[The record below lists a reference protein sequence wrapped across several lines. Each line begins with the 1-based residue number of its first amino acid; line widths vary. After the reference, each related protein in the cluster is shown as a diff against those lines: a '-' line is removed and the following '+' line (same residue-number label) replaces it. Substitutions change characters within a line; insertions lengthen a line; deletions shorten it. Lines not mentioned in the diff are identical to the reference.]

1 MSGDI
6 IQQVQS
12 AFKGKLNPKN
22 DKPKK
27 RYPAPISVRF
37 TEVERALLEEKA
49 GDLTLSAY
57 VRLCVLG
64 EDAPK
69 HRTRRKKTVQDY
81 EALGQL
87 LGSLGRSNVPN
98 NLNQLTKAVNK
109 GDLPL
114 PDDIAADLKHAAF
127 EIAYMRH
134 MLMTALGLY
143 SGNGEDAL

>member
-6 IQQVQS
+6 IDQAQS
-12 AFKGKLNPKN
+12 AFNGKPYPKE

-27 RYPAPISVRF
+27 RYPTPVCVRF
-37 TEVERALLEEKA
+37 SEEERALLEEKA
-49 GDLTLSAY
+49 GDLTTSAY

-69 HRTRRKKTVQDY
+69 HRTRSKKAVEDHQ
-81 EALGQL
+81 ALGQL
-87 LGSLGRSNVPN
+87 LGSLGSSNVPN
-98 NLNQLTKAVNK
+98 NLNQLSKAVHN

-114 PDDIAADLKHAAF
+114 PDDIADDLKQAAF

-134 MLMTALGLY
+134 MLMSALGLA
-143 SGNGEDAL
+143 SGNAEDAL

>member
-6 IQQVQS
+6 INQAQN
-12 AFKGKLNPKN
+12 AFNSTPNSKN

-27 RYPAPISVRF
+27 RYPTPICVRF
-37 TEVERALLEEKA
+37 TDEEKALLEEKA
-49 GDLTLSAY
+49 GDLTTSAY

-69 HRTRRKKTVQDY
+69 HRTRSKKAVEDHH
-81 EALGQL
+81 ALGQL
-87 LGSLGRSNVPN
+87 IGALGRSNVPN

-109 GDLPL
+109 GELPL
-114 PDDIAADLKHAAF
+114 PADIAQDLKQAAF

-134 MLMTALGLY
+134 MLMTALGLKAE
-143 SGNGEDAL
+143 SS

>member
-6 IQQVQS
+6 TPQAQN
-12 AFKGKLNPKN
+12 AFKSTPNSESS
-22 DKPKK
+22 KPAK
-27 RYPAPISVRF
+27 RYPTPVSVRF
-37 TEVERALLEEKA
+37 TDEERELLEQKA

-69 HRTRRKKTVQDY
+69 HRTRRKKTVVDH
-81 EALGQL
+81 EALGQV
-87 LGSLGRSNVPN
+87 LGTLGRSNVPN
-98 NLNQLTKAVNK
+98 NLNQLTKAVNR

-114 PDDIAADLKHAAF
+114 ADDVASELTQAAF

-134 MLMTALGLY
+134 MLMTALGL
-143 SGNGEDAL
+143 SSDNKGDAS

>member
-1 MSGDI
+1 MSGNI
-6 IQQVQS
+6 IDQARS
-12 AFKGKLNPKN
+12 AFNGKPNSKN

-27 RYPAPISVRF
+27 HYPTRISVRF
-37 TEVERALLEEKA
+37 TATERALLEEKA

-64 EDAPK
+64 KDAPK

-98 NLNQLTKAVNK
+98 NLNQLTKAVHR

-114 PDDIAADLKHAAF
+114 PDDIADDLKQAAF

-134 MLMTALGLY
+134 MLMSALGL
-143 SGNGEDAL
+143 STGNGEDAL

>member
-6 IQQVQS
+6 IDQAQS
-12 AFKGKLNPKN
+12 AFKGKPKFN
-22 DKPKK
+22 NAKPKK
-27 RYPAPISVRF
+27 RYPTPVCVRF
-37 TEVERALLEEKA
+37 SDEEKALLTDKA
-49 GDLTLSAY
+49 GDLTISAY

-64 EDAPK
+64 KGAPK
-69 HRTRRKKTVQDY
+69 HRTRSKKAVEDH

-98 NLNQLTKAVNK
+98 NLNQLSKAVHN

-114 PDDIAADLKHAAF
+114 PHDVAIDLKQAAF

-134 MLMTALGLY
+134 MLMTALGLKD
-143 SGNGEDAL
+143 GEA